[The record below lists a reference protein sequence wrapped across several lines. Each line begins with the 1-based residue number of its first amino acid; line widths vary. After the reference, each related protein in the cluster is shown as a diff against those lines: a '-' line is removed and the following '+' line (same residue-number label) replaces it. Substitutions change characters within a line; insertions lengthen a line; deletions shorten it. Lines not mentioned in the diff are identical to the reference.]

1 MSAQPKSRILGVG
14 AYTPERILTNREL
27 ERIVDTSDEWVRERT
42 GIHERRIAADGES
55 TSDMAL
61 RAAEHALEMAGLG
74 PQALDLI
81 VVGTVTPDM
90 PFPSTAAFLQH
101 KLGAG
106 TIPSFDIGAACAGF
120 IYGLSIADRFI
131 GAGAHRNVLV
141 VGVEL
146 LSRVLDWQDRG
157 TCVLFGDGA
166 GAAVVGVAEGDGRGV
181 LSTSLHT
188 DGALT
193 GLLCIPGGGSREP
206 MTVQRLA
213 DQRNKVHMMGQE
225 IFRVAVKNLAMS
237 SEAAMAEA
245 GVKASDIDWVVP
257 HQANIRI
264 LKQLAE
270 RLAIPIERF
279 VLNIDRYG
287 NTSSASVPIALDEAW
302 RDGRIKA
309 GQTVLVFALKSSV
322 SWASAIIRA

>member
-14 AYTPERILTNREL
+14 AYTPERVLTNREI
-27 ERIVDTSDEWVRERT
+27 ERIVDTSDEWIRERT
-42 GIHERRIAADGES
+42 GIHERRTAAEGEA

-61 RAAEHALEMAGLG
+61 RAAERALEMAGLG
-74 PQALDLI
+74 PQDLELI
-81 VVGTVTPDM
+81 IVGTVTPDM
-90 PFPSTAAFLQH
+90 QFPSTAAFLQH

-131 GAGAHRNVLV
+131 GAGAHRRVLV
-141 VGVEL
+141 VGAEL

-157 TCVLFGDGA
+157 TCVLFADGA
-166 GAAVVGVAEGDGRGV
+166 GAAVVGPANGDGSGI

-193 GLLCIPGGGSREP
+193 GLLCLPGGGSREP
-206 MTVQRLA
+206 ITVQTLA
-213 DQRNKVHMMGQE
+213 DQRNKVSMMGQE

-237 SEAAMAEA
+237 SEAALAQA
-245 GVKASDIDWVVP
+245 GLRVADVDWVVP

-270 RLAIPIERF
+270 RLGIPIERF

-302 RDGRIKA
+302 RDGRIKP
-309 GQTVLVFALKSSV
+309 GQTVLMFALGSGV
-322 SWASAIIRA
+322 SWASAVIRT

>member
-14 AYTPERILTNREL
+14 AYTPERVLTNREL
-27 ERIVDTSDEWVRERT
+27 EKIVDTSDEWIRERT

-61 RAAEHALEMAGLG
+61 RAAERALEMAGLG

-106 TIPSFDIGAACAGF
+106 MIPSFDIGAACAGF

-131 GAGAHRNVLV
+131 GAGAHRHVLV

-166 GAAVVGVAEGDGRGV
+166 GAAVLGVAEGNGRGV

-193 GLLCIPGGGSREP
+193 GLLSLPGGGSREP
-206 MTVQRLA
+206 MTVQSLA

-245 GVKASDIDWVVP
+245 GVRASDIDWVVP

-302 RDGRIKA
+302 RDGRIKE
-309 GQTVLVFALKSSV
+309 GQTVLVFALGSGV
-322 SWASAIIRA
+322 SWASAIVRA

>member
-61 RAAEHALEMAGLG
+61 RAAERALEMAGLG

-206 MTVQRLA
+206 LTVQRLA

-264 LKQLAE
+264 LKQIGE

-309 GQTVLVFALKSSV
+309 GQTVLVFALGSGV
-322 SWASAIIRA
+322 SWASAILRA